1 MENMLS
7 DLGAVETPA
16 VETPQIVDTPTV
28 ETPQVQTPQ
37 ADPPIVDTPAQD
49 EVLSLN
55 DEQPTVTPLTPQ
67 LDLTPT
73 LEIDKGAILKEFF
86 GTTDAESIKTKLAEL
101 ETMRG
106 EMEKPRYQS
115 KFAEY
120 IDNLVAK
127 HGDPKTQ
134 ADIFKKTID
143 VLTTDVDSLDEKTAL
158 AFQLKQEYPSLS
170 EDEIND
176 SLEGRYG
183 LGEFA
188 TDEQKKF
195 GAVQLKMDAQKAK
208 LNIKQM
214 QADAFKDVPSRQ
226 AALKQVDEEKRVNDW
241 KPKAQ
246 EVAKAINS
254 FEFEV
259 EKGKKMKFDI
269 PQNDKAMLAERAEA
283 IAINSGLIPDA
294 KNAEQIQEIVKMEYV
309 YQNAQ
314 KLISNAYRK
323 GLSQANAEWA
333 QKVNNPSALKNT
345 AGGTDFVQNKSA
357 QDQMVDWIAS
367 QAG

>member
-1 MENMLS
+1 MDNMLS
-7 DLGAVETPA
+7 DLGAIETPA
-16 VETPQIVDTPTV
+16 VETPQIVDTPPVEIPQVEQAQVAPPQT
-28 ETPQVQTPQ
+28 ETPT
-37 ADPPIVDTPAQD
+37 ID

-55 DEQPTVTPLTPQ
+55 DEQSTVTPTTPQ
-67 LDLTPT
+67 SDLTPT
-73 LEIDKGAILKEFF
+73 LEVDRGAILNELF
-86 GTTDAESIKTKLAEL
+86 GTSDPESIKSRLAEL

-106 EMEKPRYQS
+106 ELEKPRYQS

-120 IDNLVAK
+120 VDNLVAK
-127 HGDPKTQ
+127 YGDPKSQ
-134 ADIFKKTID
+134 ADVFKSTID
-143 VLTTDVDSLDEKTAL
+143 VLTTDVDSLDDKTKV
-158 AFQLKQEYPSLS
+158 AFQMKQEYPSLS
-170 EDEIND
+170 TEEIDTLLAGKYNLAD
-176 SLEGRYG
+176 YATEEQQK
-183 LGEFA
+183 LGA
-188 TDEQKKF
+188 I
-195 GAVQLKMDAQKAK
+195 QLKLDAHKAG

-214 QADAFKDVPSRQ
+214 QADAFKDVPAKTAQ
-226 AALKQVDEEKRVNDW
+226 LKQVDEQKRQLEW
-241 KPKAQ
+241 KPKSQ

-259 EKGKKMKFDI
+259 DKGRKMRFDI
-269 PQNDKAMLAERAEA
+269 PQSDRALFAERAEA

-314 KLISNAYRK
+314 KLISNAYKK

-357 QDQMVDWIAS
+357 EDQMVDAIA
-367 QAG
+367 AMYK